1 MAVALPS
8 VSVFALSTPEP
19 GSSRPA
25 TVASKSSI
33 FRSKEVSC
41 VSIADAVLSPL
52 APCDSRVS
60 QTKIAMQIVAGC
72 HVMMITVAIAED
84 DHFKGLIE

>member
-1 MAVALPS
+1 MALPS
-8 VSVFALSTPEP
+8 VSVFALPSPEA
-19 GSSRPA
+19 GSSQPA

-33 FRSKEVSC
+33 FRSREVSC

-60 QTKIAMQIVAGC
+60 QTDIAMQPVAEC
-72 HVMMITVAIAED
+72 HVVMISVAIAED
-84 DHFKGLIE
+84 H